1 VAEARSTGF
10 RGKAERLRAL
20 QHELETSIP
29 ATATSIDGRT
39 FSYQAPVG
47 SALIAPGGYVTLER
61 DGLRTLGQ
69 VVTQELVVRE
79 GPEVGLALEEG
90 VLGELDGSVDVRAR
104 ARLRVVEGEGTVL
117 DEGAEPVVDALLASA
132 TAGEVRAYLARV
144 ARGTPRL
151 EIGTIAMVDEPVPA
165 ALEAAGF
172 DRHTFLC
179 GQSGS
184 GKTYSLG
191 VVLERLLLETSL
203 RVVIL
208 DPNSD
213 FVRLADVRDGADAAL
228 ATRFARI
235 EGIRVHRVE
244 PAEDEQRL
252 RVRFAELDDAAR
264 GGVLRLDPVADR
276 EEFAEMQHLLEGVN
290 EVAESIGGF
299 SLDEVVSRG
308 GDEARTLVTRIKNLG
323 VDRWQVWA
331 RGEAGSVLEELDS
344 DDWRVLVVDLGTL
357 GSPRERELVAQAV
370 LGRLWERRNER
381 RPLLVVVDEAHNVCP
396 QLPEGTLQW
405 LATDY
410 AIRIAAEGRKFGLY
424 LLVSS
429 QRPQKV
435 HENVLSQCDNLLL
448 MRMNSTAD
456 LAHLMHVFSFV
467 PPSLL
472 ARATWFRQGEA
483 LVAGKLVPTPTLVRF
498 GARVTEEGG
507 SDVPADW
514 AAPA

>member
-1 VAEARSTGF
+1 VSETRSTGF

-39 FSYQAPVG
+39 FSYQAPIG
-47 SALIAPGGYVTLER
+47 SALVPPGGYVTLEG
-61 DGLRTLGQ
+61 DGRRILGQ
-69 VVTQELVVRE
+69 VVTQELVVRD

-90 VLGELDGSVDVRAR
+90 ALGELDGSVDVRAR
-104 ARLRVVEGEGTVL
+104 ARLRLVEGEGTIL
-117 DEGAEPVVDALLASA
+117 DEGAEPVVDALFAA
-132 TAGEVRAYLARV
+132 AAADEVRAYLERV
-144 ARGTPRL
+144 ARGTARL
-151 EIGTIAMVDEPVPA
+151 EIGTIAMVEEPVPA
-165 ALEAAGF
+165 ALEATGF

-213 FVRLADVRDGADAAL
+213 FVRLPEVRDGADPELARRYGELSGIEVRRVDAA
-228 ATRFARI
+228 
-235 EGIRVHRVE
+235 
-244 PAEDEQRL
+244 DERL
-252 RVRFAELDDAAR
+252 RVSFGELEDAAR
-264 GGVLRLDPVADR
+264 GGVLQLDPIADGD
-276 EEFAEMQHLLEGVN
+276 EFAELSRLLTVEG
-290 EVAESIGGF
+290 IGEAIARLG
-299 SLDEVVSRG
+299 LDG
-308 GDEARTLVTRIKNLG
+308 AGLADTPEAKALIQRIKNLG

-331 RGEAGSVLEELDS
+331 RGEVGSVLQELDR

-370 LGRLWERRNER
+370 LGRLWARRNER

-472 ARATWFRQGEA
+472 ARATGFRQGEA

-514 AAPA
+514 ASPT

>member
-1 VAEARSTGF
+1 VPLSLDAGGF
-10 RGKAERLRAL
+10 G
-20 QHELETSIP
+20 
-29 ATATSIDGRT
+29 
-39 FSYQAPVG
+39 
-47 SALIAPGGYVTLER
+47 
-61 DGLRTLGQ
+61 
-69 VVTQELVVRE
+69 
-79 GPEVGLALEEG
+79 
-90 VLGELDGSVDVRAR
+90 
-104 ARLRVVEGEGTVL
+104 
-117 DEGAEPVVDALLASA
+117 
-132 TAGEVRAYLARV
+132 
-144 ARGTPRL
+144 
-151 EIGTIAMVDEPVPA
+151 
-165 ALEAAGF
+165 
-172 DRHTFLC
+172 RHTFLC

-213 FVRLADVRDGADAAL
+213 FVRLGEVRDGADPEL
-228 ATRFARI
+228 ARRFG
-235 EGIRVHRVE
+235 ELPGIRVRRAVA
-244 PAEDEQRL
+244 AEDGERL
-252 RVRFAELDDAAR
+252 RVRFGELEDAAR
-264 GGVLRLDPVADR
+264 GGVLQLDPVADR
-276 EEFAEMQHLLEGVN
+276 DEFAELQHLLDGHN
-290 EVAESIGGF
+290 EVTEAIARLG
-299 SLDEVVSRG
+299 LDEAIARG
-308 GDEARTLVTRIKNLG
+308 GDEARRLVQRIKNLG

-331 RGEAGSVLEELDS
+331 RGEAGSVLEELDR

-396 QLPEGTLQW
+396 QLPEGALQW

-424 LLVSS
+424 LLVST

-435 HENVLSQCDNLLL
+435 HENVVSQCDNLLL

-456 LAHLMHVFSFV
+456 LAHLTHVFSFV
-467 PPSLL
+467 QPSLL
-472 ARATWFRQGEA
+472 ARATRFRQGEA
-483 LVAGKLVPTPTLVRF
+483 LVAGKLVPTPTFVRF

-514 AAPA
+514 AASR